1 MGQPAEIEFR
11 EVDLG
16 SDRTLT
22 ITEGET
28 ASVSMM
34 NDNEVN
40 NLSKFPLILYHHIIG
55 TGKILY
61 LKRTPL

>member
-1 MGQPAEIEFR
+1 MFMNFICSIYSTFKHAICKFQVGQPAEVEFR

-34 NDNEVN
+34 NDNVN
-40 NLSKFPLILYHHIIG
+40 RWI
-55 TGKILY
+55 
-61 LKRTPL
+61 

>member
-34 NDNEVN
+34 NDNEVK
-40 NLSKFPLILYHHIIG
+40 NLSNIKFILRQ
-55 TGKILY
+55 ILNMSS
-61 LKRTPL
+61 

>member
-1 MGQPAEIEFR
+1 MGQPAEVAFR

-34 NDNEVN
+34 NDNVN
-40 NLSKFPLILYHHIIG
+40 RWIQNFPKSIQ
-55 TGKILY
+55 
-61 LKRTPL
+61 

>member
-1 MGQPAEIEFR
+1 MGQPAEIGIR

-34 NDNEVN
+34 NDNEVK
-40 NLSKFPLILYHHIIG
+40 NLSTVKFILRQ
-55 TGKILY
+55 ILNSC
-61 LKRTPL
+61 L